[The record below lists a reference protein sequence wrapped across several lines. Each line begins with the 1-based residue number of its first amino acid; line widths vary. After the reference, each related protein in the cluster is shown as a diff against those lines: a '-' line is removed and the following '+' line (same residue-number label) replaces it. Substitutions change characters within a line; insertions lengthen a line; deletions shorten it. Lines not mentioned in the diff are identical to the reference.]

1 MGDVDIEQTFE
12 VEVLEKEA
20 IKDRNVEGRLPMF
33 EDDVVVI
40 INQMGKMGHQQQE
53 RYHQHLKKE
62 ILQ

>member
-40 INQMGKMGHQQQE
+40 INQMGKM
-53 RYHQHLKKE
+53 RR
-62 ILQ
+62 

>member
-40 INQMGKMGHQQQE
+40 INQMGKMRRWQE
-53 RYHQHLKKE
+53 KLYHQELEKE
-62 ILQ
+62 IL